1 MDSLSCMKEL
11 SAYYKGRYEKAV
23 SRGITESSK
32 YYAAFREIYLR
43 YRSTETAAECME
55 LLGKS
60 LQEEDFR
67 RECIW
72 HSGADCEYF
81 VIERCD
87 SE

>member
-1 MDSLSCMKEL
+1 MDSLARMKEL

-23 SRGITESSK
+23 SMGITESSK

-55 LLGKS
+55 LLGVFTGKR
-60 LQEEDFR
+60 LPK
-67 RECIW
+67 ECIW

-81 VIERCD
+81 VAERYD
-87 SE
+87 PE

>member
-1 MDSLSCMKEL
+1 MDSLARMKEL

-23 SRGITESSK
+23 SMGITESSK

-60 LQEEDFR
+60 LQEKR
-67 RECIW
+67 LPKECIW

-81 VIERCD
+81 VAERCD

>member
-1 MDSLSCMKEL
+1 MDSLARMKEL

-23 SRGITESSK
+23 SMGITESSK

-60 LQEEDFR
+60 LQEKDFR
-67 RECIW
+67 KNVCGIYPET
-72 HSGADCEYF
+72 D
-81 VIERCD
+81 
-87 SE
+87 